1 MSLEKKLLHFH
12 DDFFLLGS
20 TQLFSFIETL
30 DHDVAHT
37 FGIQAAAVIEAQI
50 EGYPLHLIFAN
61 GSDYET
67 EEEDFDSAVAVLNY
81 DHFVASGGKPKS
93 KESLIGL
100 VIDLRLWL
108 KEYQFDQGIGIG
120 PSKKIC
126 WTGTEPMLIALF
138 DELAR
143 RSLIDDATIR
153 KRYKMIE
160 LHFLNKNYKPYKAD
174 QLAAVSSQKIRISK
188 HRDEAADIANEASA
202 KAGVMSNRS
211 E

>member
-1 MSLEKKLLHFH
+1 MSIEKRLLQFH

-30 DHDVAHT
+30 DHDVAHAFAT
-37 FGIQAAAVIEAQI
+37 QAAAVIEAQI
-50 EGYPLHLIFAN
+50 EGYPLHLTFAD
-61 GSDYET
+61 GSNHET
-67 EEEDFDSAVAVLNY
+67 EAADFDTEAALVNY

-93 KESLIGL
+93 RESLIGL

-108 KEYQFDQGIGIG
+108 KEYKFDQSIGIA
-120 PSKKIC
+120 PSEKIC
-126 WTGTEPMLIALF
+126 WTGTEPMLVALF